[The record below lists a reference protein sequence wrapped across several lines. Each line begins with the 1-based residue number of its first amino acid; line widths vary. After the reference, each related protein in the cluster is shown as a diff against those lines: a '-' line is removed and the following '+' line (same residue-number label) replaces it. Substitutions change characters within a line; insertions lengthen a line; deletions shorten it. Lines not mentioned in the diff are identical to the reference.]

1 MFSLGNASPSA
12 DFCVFSGDGQLEVN
26 LGLPASEKAGAI
38 YPTTRDGEGEA
49 ISLKAWT
56 RLSGPRIAA
65 TPPRAVALVLGT
77 GRPHAGSS
85 AAVVGGDNRWPNDL
99 QEPSDAGTG
108 AIAAHVARHIGEW
121 AMKIALFC
129 LEASRDDYG
138 CLRIRF
144 VLCVLIR
151 TTGV

>member
-1 MFSLGNASPSA
+1 MENSFLAAPGKNPMHKLITTGTVLEHELSELRSLIERQTG
-12 DFCVFSGDGQLEVN
+12 
-26 LGLPASEKAGAI
+26 I
-38 YPTTRDGEGEA
+38 
-49 ISLKAWT
+49 
-56 RLSGPRIAA
+56 
-65 TPPRAVALVLGT
+65 VL
-77 GRPHAGSS
+77 
-85 AAVVGGDNRWPNDL
+85 DCPN
-99 QEPSDAGTG
+99 S